1 MLSVLLHAGHEHP
14 SLWWV
19 VIPSLLSFLA
29 GLSVGMYTD
38 RLQAWLAGRATPE

>member
-1 MLSVLLHAGHEHP
+1 MLSVILHAGHEHP

-29 GLSVGMYTD
+29 GLTIGSYSD
-38 RLQAWLAGRATPE
+38 RLQTWFSGSQTPE